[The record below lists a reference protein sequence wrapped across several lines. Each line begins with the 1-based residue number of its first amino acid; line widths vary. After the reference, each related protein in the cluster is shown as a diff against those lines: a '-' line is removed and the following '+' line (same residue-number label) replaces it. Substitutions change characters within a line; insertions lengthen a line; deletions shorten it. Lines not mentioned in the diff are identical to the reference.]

1 MTSRIHVVPSPSQQQ
16 PLAYDPLLDDVG
28 YMTCMALVLLGNYAQ
43 TGHLGG
49 PLAYTPYN
57 VAAHLIGPENGGLRF
72 DYRRPKHPYSDK
84 FMMAAGH
91 SVPTCYAL
99 WMIMGQ
105 ALYRK
110 YQQTGDPRY
119 RVDPQ
124 VAMLPID
131 ALGFR
136 RGAGALKTLLHETDL
151 EDHPLFAQAKG
162 RGIRALAGHAESTD
176 CTNDVNGGPSGI
188 GIATAAGKAAF
199 WDVAGAPDSPKVIAL
214 EGEFALTEGHAQ
226 ELKTQAL
233 ALQVGKRL
241 RVMVSNNNAGIDD
254 CLIGGKIGGVI
265 AAQFCDSYDLVNQ
278 WTSYGWN
285 VFTLSNGND
294 YGEVTAA
301 LKAMDEV
308 DPQDRR
314 PIVAIG
320 KTIKGYWP
328 AAADGK
334 IVGYGDQ
341 LVSYASHPYALKMN
355 TEYFVALAQTFEK
368 HYGVE
373 FEGIRKGAVSNN
385 RERLIQFKTNIDV
398 VMSLLDRNGLGD
410 RLADRLVEIGDTVRD
425 DVKLR
430 ISAESDPFLD
440 DRLRVAALP
449 EEPQKVSIRN
459 AISGAEKEVSIA
471 LFKNPGEVAGARRA
485 ISEIIKWMNYVTEG
499 RFFTVAADLS
509 ESINVEHGSL
519 WGHYSPTDNPLGT
532 RLKAPIEEAG
542 NVSTAIGL
550 VSQSASVDPEKFAG
564 VWALSGTYGAF
575 TPLMYTPARVWSQQN
590 QDSKFRVGVLH
601 ILAAHSGPETAAD
614 ARTHLG
620 IFAPQVWK
628 LFPRGQAINLS
639 FWDYNDVAPGY
650 FAAAEIAARD
660 PRVGIITLEVARP
673 DFAVADRSHFAD
685 SDLRAAAKGLYVIR
699 DFTPDKPRHGYVIA
713 QGSSSTVNLVHE
725 LPKLEQAGINVK
737 VIAAVSEELFDR
749 QPEEYRRAVL
759 PPEAAYDLMV
769 ISTATRRVWPL
780 RGVGPLTDEY
790 SLTSDWDNQWLTGGL
805 EPEVIAEAHLD
816 PASIFKGVERF
827 ARDRAA
833 RLDRQRTM
841 LGELGS

>member
-16 PLAYDPLLDDVG
+16 TLAYDPLLDDVG
-28 YMTCMALVLLGNYAQ
+28 YMTCMTLVLLGNYAQ

-57 VAAHLIGPENGGLRF
+57 VAAHLLGPENGGLRV

-84 FMMAAGH
+84 FMLAAGH
-91 SVPTCYAL
+91 SIPTCYAL
-99 WMIMGQ
+99 WMVMGQ

-110 YQQTGDPRY
+110 YQQTGDPSY
-119 RVDPQ
+119 RVDPL

-136 RGAGALKTLLHETDL
+136 RGAGALKTLLHDTDL

-162 RGIRALAGHAESTD
+162 RGIRALSGHAESTD
-176 CTNDVNGGPSGI
+176 VTNDVNGGPSGI

-199 WDVAGAPDSPKVIAL
+199 WDVAGAPESPKVIAL
-214 EGEFALTEGHAQ
+214 EGEFALTEGPAQ

-241 RVMVSNNNAGIDD
+241 RVMVSDNNAGIDD
-254 CLIGGKIGGVI
+254 SLIGGVI
-265 AAQFCDSYDLVNQ
+265 AAKCDGYNLVNQ

-294 YGEVTAA
+294 YGQVAA
-301 LKAMDEV
+301 VLKAMDAV
-308 DPQDRR
+308 DPHDRR
-314 PIVAIG
+314 PIAAIG

-328 AAADGK
+328 TAVDGK
-334 IVGYGDQ
+334 IPGFGDQ
-341 LVSYASHPYALKMN
+341 LVSYPSHPYALKMN
-355 TEYFVALAQTFEK
+355 SEYFVALAQTFEK

-430 ISAESDPFLD
+430 ISASSDPFLD

-449 EEPQKVSIRN
+449 EDTQKVSIRN
-459 AISGAEKEVSIA
+459 AISGAEKQVSIA
-471 LFKNPGEVAGARRA
+471 LFKKPGEVAGARRA
-485 ISEIIKWMNYVTEG
+485 ISEIIKWMNYVTDG

-532 RLKAPIEEAG
+532 RLKAPIQEAG

-550 VSQSASVDPEKFAG
+550 VSQSASVDPKKFAG

-601 ILAAHSGPETAAD
+601 ILTAHSGPETAAD
-614 ARTHLG
+614 ARTHFG
-620 IFAPQVWK
+620 IFASQVWK
-628 LFPRGQAINLS
+628 LFPRGQVINLS

-660 PRVGIITLEVARP
+660 PHVGIITLEVARP
-673 DFAVADRSHFAD
+673 DFAVADRRKFAD

-699 DFTPDKPRHGYVIA
+699 DFAPGPRHGYVIA
-713 QGSSSTVNLVHE
+713 QGSSSTVNLVKE
-725 LPKLEQAGINVK
+725 LKHLEEAGVNVK
-737 VIAAVSEELFDR
+737 VIAAVSEDLFDR
-749 QPEEYRRAVL
+749 QPEAYRHAVL
-759 PPEAAYDLMV
+759 PPAAYYDLMV
-769 ISTATRRVWPL
+769 ISTGTRRMWPL
-780 RGVGPLTDEY
+780 RNVGPLTDEY
-790 SLTSDWDNQWLTGGL
+790 SLTSDWDNHWRTGGR
-805 EPEVIAEAHLD
+805 EGEVIVEAHLD
-816 PASIFKGVERF
+816 PKSIFAGIERF
-827 ARDRAA
+827 ARERGE
-833 RLDRQRTM
+833 RMKGQRKL
-841 LGELGS
+841 LG

>member
-1 MTSRIHVVPSPSQQQ
+1 MTSLIHVVPSPSQQQ
-16 PLAYDPLLDDVG
+16 TLAYDPLLDDIG
-28 YMTCMALVLLGNYAQ
+28 YMTCMTLVLLGNYAQ

-57 VAAHLIGPENGGLRF
+57 VAAHLAGPENGGLRY

-119 RVDPQ
+119 RVDPHD
-124 VAMLPID
+124 AMLPID

-136 RGAGALKTLLHETDL
+136 RGAGALKTLLRDTDL
-151 EDHPLFAQAKG
+151 EDDPLFAQAKD
-162 RGIRALAGHAESTD
+162 RGIRALQGHAESTD
-176 CTNDVNGGPSGI
+176 LTNDVNGGPSGI

-199 WDVAGAPDSPKVIAL
+199 WNIAGAPESPKVIAL

-241 RVMVSNNNAGIDD
+241 RVMVSDNNAGIDD
-254 CLIGGKIGGVI
+254 RLLGGVI
-265 AAQFCDSYDLVNQ
+265 AAQFADGYDLVNQ

-285 VFTLSNGND
+285 VFTLANGND
-294 YGEVTAA
+294 YGDVTAA
-301 LKAMDEV
+301 LKAMDQV
-308 DPQDRR
+308 DPHDRR

-328 AAADGK
+328 AAVAGK
-334 IVGYGDQ
+334 IPGYSGDQ
-341 LVSYASHPYALKMN
+341 LVSYPSHPYALKMN
-355 TEYFVALAQTFEK
+355 SEYFVALAQTFEK

-373 FEGIRKGAVSNN
+373 FEGIRKGAVTNN

-410 RLADRLVEIGDTVRD
+410 RLAERLVEIGDTVRD

-430 ISAESDPFLD
+430 ISATSDPFLD

-449 EEPQKVSIRN
+449 EEPQKLPIRN
-459 AISGAEKEVSIA
+459 AISGADKQVSIA
-471 LFKNPGEVAGARRA
+471 LFKKPGEVAGARRA
-485 ISEIIKWMNYVTEG
+485 VSEIIKWMNYVTDG

-532 RLKAPIEEAG
+532 RLKAPIQEAG

-590 QDSKFRVGVLH
+590 QDSKFRMGVLH

-614 ARTHLG
+614 ARTHFG

-660 PRVGIITLEVARP
+660 PHVGIITLEVARP
-673 DFAVADRSHFAD
+673 DFAVADRNHFAD
-685 SDLRAAAKGLYVIR
+685 TDLRAAAKGLYVIR
-699 DFTPDKPRHGYVIA
+699 DFAPDKPRHGYVIA
-713 QGSSSTVNLVHE
+713 QGSSSTFNLVKV
-725 LPKLEQAGINVK
+725 LPKLEAAGVNVK
-737 VIAAVSEELFDR
+737 VIAAISEDLFDR
-749 QPEEYRRAVL
+749 QPQAYRDSVL
-759 PPEAAYDLMV
+759 PPGARYDLMV
-769 ISTATRRVWPL
+769 VSTGTRRVWPL
-780 RGVGPLTDEY
+780 RNLGPLTDEY
-790 SLTSDWDNQWLTGGL
+790 SLTSDFDNCWRSGGL
-805 EPEVIAEAHLD
+805 EADVITEAHLD
-816 PASIFKGVERF
+816 PDSIFAGVERF
-827 ARDRAA
+827 ANERERRIGD
-833 RLDRQRTM
+833 QRKM
-841 LGELGS
+841 IG

>member
-1 MTSRIHVVPSPSQQQ
+1 MTSCIHVVPSPSQQQ
-16 PLAYDPLLDDVG
+16 PLAYDPLLDDIG
-28 YMTCMALVLLGNYAQ
+28 YMTCMTLVLLGNYAQ

-57 VAAHLIGPENGGLRF
+57 VAAHLVGPENGGLRY

-119 RVDPQ
+119 HVDPH

-136 RGAGALKTLLHETDL
+136 RGAGALKTLLHETGL

-176 CTNDVNGGPSGI
+176 VTNDVNGGPSGI

-199 WDVAGAPDSPKVIAL
+199 WDVVGAPGSPKVIAL

-241 RVMVSNNNAGIDD
+241 RVMLSDNNAGIDD

-265 AAQFCDSYDLVNQ
+265 AAKFCDCYDLVSQ

-308 DPQDRR
+308 DPHDRR

-334 IVGYGDQ
+334 IAGYGGDQ

-355 TEYFVALAQTFEK
+355 SEYFVALAQTFEK

-373 FEGIRKGAVSNN
+373 FEGIRKGPVNDN

-430 ISAESDPFLD
+430 ISVSSDPFLD

-459 AISGAEKEVSIA
+459 AISGAEKQVSIA
-471 LFKNPGEVAGARRA
+471 LFKKPGEIAGARRA

-519 WGHYSPTDNPLGT
+519 WGHYSPTDNLLGT
-532 RLKAPIEEAG
+532 RLKAPIQEAG

-614 ARTHLG
+614 ARTHFG

-628 LFPRGQAINLS
+628 LFPRGQVINLS

-660 PRVGIITLEVARP
+660 PHVGIITIEVARP
-673 DFAVADRSHFAD
+673 DFPAADRSHFAD

-699 DFTPDKPRHGYVIA
+699 DFAPDKPRHGYVIA
-713 QGSSSTVNLVHE
+713 QGSSSTVNLVKV
-725 LPKLEQAGINVK
+725 LPKLEAAGVNVK
-737 VIAAVSEELFDR
+737 VIAAISEDLFDR
-749 QPEEYRRAVL
+749 QPQAYRDSVL
-759 PPEAAYDLMV
+759 PPEARYDLMV
-769 ISTATRRVWPL
+769 VSTGTRRMWPL
-780 RGVGPLTDEY
+780 GNLGPLTDEY
-790 SLTSDWDNQWLTGGL
+790 SLTSDFDNWWRSGGL
-805 EPEVIAEAHLD
+805 EAEVIAEAHLD
-816 PASIFKGVERF
+816 PDSIFAGVERF
-827 ARDRAA
+827 ANERERRIGD
-833 RLDRQRTM
+833 QRKM
-841 LGELGS
+841 IG

>member
-1 MTSRIHVVPSPSQQQ
+1 MTSSIYEIPSTSEQQA
-16 PLAYDPLLDDVG
+16 LAYDPLLDDIG
-28 YMTCMALVLLGNYAQ
+28 FMTCMTLVLLGNYAQ

-57 VAAHLIGPENGGLRF
+57 VAAHLVGPENGGLRY
-72 DYRRPKHPYSDK
+72 DYRRPKHPYCDK
-84 FMMAAGH
+84 FMLAAGH
-91 SVPTCYAL
+91 SIPTCYAL

-110 YQQTGDPRY
+110 YQQTGDKRY
-119 RVDPQ
+119 YVDPL
-124 VAMLPID
+124 VAMLPVD

-136 RGAGALKTLLHETDL
+136 RGAGALKTLLHDTDL
-151 EDHPLFAQAKG
+151 EGHPLFAQAKG
-162 RGIRALAGHAESTD
+162 RGIRALSGHAESTD

-199 WDVAGAPDSPKVIAL
+199 WDVMGAPESPKVIAL

-226 ELKTQAL
+226 EFKTQAL

-241 RVMVSNNNAGIDD
+241 RVMISDNNAGIDD
-254 CLIGGKIGGVI
+254 CLIGGPIGGVI
-265 AAQFCDSYDLVNQ
+265 ASCFEGYDLVSQ

-285 VFTLSNGND
+285 VFTLQNGND
-294 YGEVTAA
+294 YGQVSAV
-301 LKAMDEV
+301 LKAMDAV
-308 DPQDRR
+308 DSQDRR
-314 PIVAIG
+314 PVAAIG
-320 KTIKGYWP
+320 KTVKGYWP
-328 AAADGK
+328 TAADGK
-334 IVGYGDQ
+334 ITGYSGNQ

-355 TEYFVALAQTFEK
+355 SEYFLALAQSFEK

-373 FEGIRKGAVSNN
+373 FEGIRKGPVTNN

-410 RLADRLVEIGDTVRD
+410 RLAERLVEIGDTVRD

-430 ISAESDPFLD
+430 ISASTDPFLD
-440 DRLRVAALP
+440 DRLRVKALP

-459 AISGAEKEVSIA
+459 SISGAEKQVSIS
-471 LFKNPGEVAGARRA
+471 LFKKPGEVAGARRG

-519 WGHYSPTDNPLGT
+519 WGHYSPKDNPLGT
-532 RLKAPIEEAG
+532 RLKAPIQEAG

-590 QDSKFRVGVLH
+590 QDSKFRMGVLH

-614 ARTHLG
+614 ARTHFG

-660 PRVGIITLEVARP
+660 PHVGLITLEVARP
-673 DFAVADRSHFAD
+673 DFPVADRSHFAD
-685 SDLRAAAKGLYVIR
+685 TDLRAAAKGLYVIR
-699 DFTPDKPRHGYVIA
+699 DFAPGKPRHGYVIA
-713 QGSSSTVNLVHE
+713 QGSSSTVNLVKT
-725 LPKLEQAGINVK
+725 LPKLEAAGVNVK
-737 VIAAVSEELFDR
+737 VIAVISEDLFDR
-749 QPEEYRRAVL
+749 QPQAYRDAVL
-759 PPEAAYDLMV
+759 PPEARYDLMV
-769 ISTATRRVWPL
+769 VSTGTRRVWPL
-780 RGVGPLTDEY
+780 RNLGPLTDEY
-790 SLTSDWDNQWLTGGL
+790 SMTSDFGNHWLSGGL
-805 EPEVIAEAHLD
+805 EADVIAEAHLD
-816 PASIFKGVERF
+816 PDSIFAGVERF
-827 ARDRAA
+827 ANERERRIGD
-833 RLDRQRTM
+833 QRKM
-841 LGELGS
+841 IG

>member
-1 MTSRIHVVPSPSQQQ
+1 MIFEMPMTTLIHVPPSPSEQQT
-16 PLAYDPLLDDVG
+16 LAYDPLLDDVG
-28 YMTCMALVLLGNYAQ
+28 YMTCMTLVLLGNYAQ

-57 VAAHLIGPENGGLRF
+57 VAAHLIGPENGGLRS

-84 FMMAAGH
+84 FMLAAGH
-91 SVPTCYAL
+91 SIPTCYAL

-136 RGAGALKTLLHETDL
+136 RGAGALKTLLHETGL

-162 RGIRALAGHAESTD
+162 RGIRALSGHAESTD
-176 CTNDVNGGPSGI
+176 VTNDVNGGPSGI

-199 WDVAGAPDSPKVIAL
+199 WDVAGAPESPKVIAL

-241 RVMVSNNNAGIDD
+241 RVMVSDNNAGIDD
-254 CLIGGKIGGVI
+254 SLIGGVI
-265 AAQFCDSYDLVNQ
+265 AAKFDGYNLVDQ

-294 YGEVTAA
+294 YGEVVAA
-301 LKAMDEV
+301 LKAIDEV
-308 DPQDRR
+308 DPYDRR

-328 AAADGK
+328 AAVDGK
-334 IVGYGDQ
+334 IPGYGNQLVGYP
-341 LVSYASHPYALKMN
+341 SHPYALKMN
-355 TEYFVALAQTFEK
+355 SEYFLALAQTFEK
-368 HYGVE
+368 HYGLE
-373 FEGIRKGAVSNN
+373 FEGIRNGPVSNN

-430 ISAESDPFLD
+430 ISATSDPFLD
-440 DRLRVAALP
+440 DRLRVASLP
-449 EEPQKVSIRN
+449 EAPQKISIRN
-459 AISGAEKEVSIA
+459 AISGAEKQVNIA
-471 LFKNPGEVAGARRA
+471 LFKKPGEAAGARRA
-485 ISEIIKWMNYVTEG
+485 ISEIIKWMNYVTDG

-532 RLKAPIEEAG
+532 RLKAPIQEAG

-550 VSQSASVDPEKFAG
+550 VSQSASIDPEKFAG

-601 ILAAHSGPETAAD
+601 ILTAHSGPETAAD
-614 ARTHLG
+614 ARTHFG

-628 LFPRGQAINLS
+628 LFPRGQVINLS

-699 DFTPDKPRHGYVIA
+699 DFTPGKPRHGYVIA
-713 QGSSSTVNLVHE
+713 QGSSSTVNLVKV
-725 LPKLEQAGINVK
+725 LPKLEAAGVNVK
-737 VIAAVSEELFDR
+737 VIAAISEELFDR
-749 QPEEYRRAVL
+749 QPQAYRDSVL
-759 PPEAAYDLMV
+759 PPEARYDLMV
-769 ISTATRRVWPL
+769 VSTGTRRMWPL
-780 RGVGPLTDEY
+780 RKLGPLTDEY
-790 SLTSDWDNQWLTGGL
+790 SLTSDFDNGWRSGGL
-805 EPEVIAEAHLD
+805 EAEVIAEAHLD
-816 PASIFKGVERF
+816 PDSILAGVERF
-827 ARDRAA
+827 ANERERRVGD
-833 RLDRQRTM
+833 QRKM
-841 LGELGS
+841 IG

>member
-1 MTSRIHVVPSPSQQQ
+1 MTSCTPVMPSPSQQQ
-16 PLAYDPLLDDVG
+16 PAYDPLLDDIG
-28 YMTCMALVLLGNYAQ
+28 YMTCMTLVLLGNYAQ

-57 VAAHLIGPENGGLRF
+57 VAAHLVGPENGGLRY

-99 WMIMGQ
+99 WMIMGE
-105 ALYRK
+105 ALRRK
-110 YQQTGDPRY
+110 YQETGDPRY
-119 RVDPQ
+119 CVDPH

-136 RGAGALKTLLHETDL
+136 RGAGALKTLLHETNL
-151 EDHPLFAQAKG
+151 EDHPLFATSKG
-162 RGIRALAGHAESTD
+162 RGIRALSGHAESVD
-176 CTNDVNGGPSGI
+176 CTNDVNGGPSGV
-188 GIATAAGKAAF
+188 GIATAAGKALF
-199 WDVAGAPDSPKVIAL
+199 WDVAGAIDSPKVIAL

-254 CLIGGKIGGVI
+254 CLIGGVI
-265 AAQFCDSYDLVNQ
+265 AAKFDGYDLVSQ

-294 YGEVTAA
+294 YNEVTAA
-301 LKAMDEV
+301 LKAMDAV
-308 DPQDRR
+308 DPTDRR

-320 KTIKGYWP
+320 RTVKGYWP

-334 IVGYGDQ
+334 LPGYGAQ

-355 TEYFVALAQTFEK
+355 SEYFLALAQTFEK

-373 FEGIRKGAVSNN
+373 FQGIRKGPVTDN

-398 VMSLLDRNGLGD
+398 VMSLLDRKGLGD
-410 RLADRLVEIGDTVRD
+410 RLADRLVKIGDTVRD

-430 ISAESDPFLD
+430 ISATSDPFLD
-440 DRLRVAALP
+440 DRLRVTALP
-449 EEPQKVSIRN
+449 EAPQKLSIRN
-459 AISGAEKEVSIA
+459 AVSAAEKQVSIS
-471 LFKNPGEVAGARRA
+471 LFKKPGEVAGARRA

-499 RFFTVAADLS
+499 RFFTLAADLS

-519 WGHYSPTDNPLGT
+519 WGHYSPTNNPLGT
-532 RLKAPIEEAG
+532 RLKAPIQEAG

-590 QDSKFRVGVLH
+590 QDGKFRVGVLH
-601 ILAAHSGPETAAD
+601 ILTAHSGPETAAD
-614 ARTHLG
+614 ARTHFG

-628 LFPRGQAINLS
+628 LFPRGQVINLS

-699 DFTPDKPRHGYVIA
+699 DFAPNKPRHGYVVA
-713 QGSSSTVNLVHE
+713 QGSSSTVNLVKV
-725 LPKLEQAGINVK
+725 LPRLEAAGINVK
-737 VIAAVSEELFDR
+737 VIAAISEELFDR
-749 QPEEYRRAVL
+749 QPQAYRDSVL
-759 PPEAAYDLMV
+759 PPEARYDLMV
-769 ISTATRRVWPL
+769 VSTGTRRVWPL
-780 RGVGPLTDEY
+780 RNLGPLTDEY
-790 SLTSDWDNQWLTGGL
+790 SLTSDFDNCWRTGGL
-805 EPEVIAEAHLD
+805 ELEVIAEAHLD
-816 PASIFKGVERF
+816 PESIFSGVERF
-827 ARDRAA
+827 AKERERRIGD
-833 RLDRQRTM
+833 QRKM
-841 LGELGS
+841 IG

>member
-1 MTSRIHVVPSPSQQQ
+1 
-16 PLAYDPLLDDVG
+16 
-28 YMTCMALVLLGNYAQ
+28 VLLGNYAQ

-57 VAAHLIGPENGGLRF
+57 VAAHLAGPENGGLRY

-119 RVDPQ
+119 HVEPHA
-124 VAMLPID
+124 AMLPID

-136 RGAGALKTLLHETDL
+136 RGAGALKTLLQETGL
-151 EDHPLFAQAKG
+151 EDNPLFAQAKG
-162 RGIRALAGHAESTD
+162 RGIRALMGHAESTD
-176 CTNDVNGGPSGI
+176 LTNDVNGGPSGI
-188 GIATAAGKAAF
+188 GMATAAGKAAF
-199 WDVAGAPDSPKVIAL
+199 WDIVGAPASPKVIAL

-241 RVMVSNNNAGIDD
+241 RVMVSDNNAGIDD

-265 AAQFCDSYDLVNQ
+265 ASQFSEVYDLVGQ

-285 VFTLSNGND
+285 VFTLANGNH
-294 YGEVTAA
+294 YGDVTAA

-308 DPQDRR
+308 DPHDRR

-328 AAADGK
+328 GAVDGK
-334 IVGYGDQ
+334 IPGYGGDQ
-341 LVSYASHPYALKMN
+341 LVSYPSHPYALKMN
-355 TEYFVALAQTFEK
+355 SEYFVALAQTFEK
-368 HYGVE
+368 QYGVE
-373 FEGIRKGAVSNN
+373 FEGIRQGPVSDN

-410 RLADRLVEIGDTVRD
+410 RLADRLVKIGDTVRD

-430 ISAESDPFLD
+430 ISATSDPFLD

-449 EEPQKVSIRN
+449 EEPQKLSVRN
-459 AISGAEKEVSIA
+459 AISGAEKQINIA
-471 LFKNPGEVAGARRA
+471 LFKKPGEVAGARRA
-485 ISEIIKWMNYVTEG
+485 ISEIIKWMNYVTDG

-519 WGHYSPTDNPLGT
+519 WGHYSPTENPLGT
-532 RLKAPIEEAG
+532 RLKAPIQEAG

-550 VSQSASVDPEKFAG
+550 VSQSASVDPKKFAG

-601 ILAAHSGPETAAD
+601 ILTAHSGPETAAD
-614 ARTHLG
+614 ARTHFG

-628 LFPRGQAINLS
+628 LFPRGQVINLS

-660 PRVGIITLEVARP
+660 PHVGIITLEVARP
-673 DFAVADRSHFAD
+673 DFAVADRCHFAD
-685 SDLRAAAKGLYVIR
+685 TDLRAAAKGLYVIR
-699 DFTPDKPRHGYVIA
+699 DFAPDKPRHGYVIA
-713 QGSSSTVNLVHE
+713 QGSSSTVNLVKV
-725 LPKLEQAGINVK
+725 LPKLEAAGVNVK
-737 VIAAVSEELFDR
+737 VIAAISEDLFDR
-749 QPEEYRRAVL
+749 QPQAYRDSVL
-759 PPEAAYDLMV
+759 PPGARYDLMV
-769 ISTATRRVWPL
+769 VSTGTRRMWPL
-780 RGVGPLTDEY
+780 RDLGPLTDEY
-790 SLTSDWDNQWLTGGL
+790 SLTSDFDNSWRSGGL
-805 EPEVIAEAHLD
+805 ELEVIAEAHLD
-816 PASIFKGVERF
+816 PDTILAGVERF
-827 ARDRAA
+827 ANDRE
-833 RLDRQRTM
+833 RRISDQRKM
-841 LGELGS
+841 IG

>member
-1 MTSRIHVVPSPSQQQ
+1 M
-16 PLAYDPLLDDVG
+16 AYDPLLDDVG
-28 YMTCMALVLLGNYAQ
+28 YMTCMTLVLLGNYAQ

-57 VAAHLIGPENGGLRF
+57 VAAHLVGPENGGLRY
-72 DYRRPKHPYSDK
+72 DYRRPKHPYCDK
-84 FMMAAGH
+84 FLLAAGH
-91 SVPTCYAL
+91 SIPTCYAL

-119 RVDPQ
+119 HVDPQ
-124 VAMLPID
+124 AAMLPID

-136 RGAGALKTLLHETDL
+136 RGAGALKTLLRDTDL
-151 EDHPLFAQAKG
+151 EDNPLFVQAKG
-162 RGIRALAGHAESTD
+162 RGIRALSGHAESTD

-199 WDVAGAPDSPKVIAL
+199 WDVVGAPDSPKVIAL

-226 ELKTQAL
+226 EFKTQAV

-241 RVMVSNNNAGIDD
+241 RVMISDNNAGIDD

-265 AAQFCDSYDLVNQ
+265 SACFDGYDLVSQ

-285 VFTLSNGND
+285 VFTLTNGND
-294 YGEVTAA
+294 YGQVAA
-301 LKAMDEV
+301 VMKAMDAV

-314 PIVAIG
+314 PIAAIG

-328 AAADGK
+328 TAVDGK
-334 IVGYGDQ
+334 IPGYGGEQ
-341 LVSYASHPYALKMN
+341 LVSYPSHPYALKMN
-355 TEYFVALAQTFEK
+355 SEYFVALAQTFEK
-368 HYGVE
+368 RYGVE
-373 FEGIRKGAVSNN
+373 FEGIRKGPVANN
-385 RERLIQFKTNIDV
+385 RERLIQFKTNIDI

-410 RLADRLVEIGDTVRD
+410 RLADRLVEIGDSVRD

-430 ISAESDPFLD
+430 ISASIDPFLD

-449 EEPQKVSIRN
+449 EDPQNISIRN
-459 AISGAEKEVSIA
+459 AISGAEKQVSIA
-471 LFKNPGEVAGARRA
+471 LFKKPGEVAGARRA
-485 ISEIIKWMNYVTEG
+485 ISEIIKWMNYVTDG

-519 WGHYSPTDNPLGT
+519 WGHYSPTENPLGT
-532 RLKAPIEEAG
+532 RLKAPIQEAG

-550 VSQSASVDPEKFAG
+550 VSQSASVDPQKFAG
-564 VWALSGTYGAF
+564 VWALCGTYGAF

-601 ILAAHSGPETAAD
+601 ILTAHSGPETAAD
-614 ARTHLG
+614 ARTHFG

-628 LFPRGQAINLS
+628 LFPRGQVINLS

-673 DFAVADRSHFAD
+673 DFAVADRSRFAD
-685 SDLRAAAKGLYVIR
+685 TALRAAAKGLYVIR
-699 DFTPDKPRHGYVIA
+699 DFAPDKPRHGYVIA
-713 QGSSSTVNLVHE
+713 QGSSSTVNLVKV
-725 LPKLEQAGINVK
+725 LPKLEAAGVNVK
-737 VIAAVSEELFDR
+737 VIAAISEDLFDR
-749 QPEEYRRAVL
+749 QPQAYRDSVL
-759 PPEAAYDLMV
+759 PPEARYDLMV
-769 ISTATRRVWPL
+769 VSTGTRRMWPL
-780 RGVGPLTDEY
+780 RNLGPLTDEY
-790 SLTSDWDNQWLTGGL
+790 SLTSDFDNHWRSGGL
-805 EPEVIAEAHLD
+805 ELEVIAEAHLD
-816 PASIFKGVERF
+816 PDSIFAGVERF
-827 ARDRAA
+827 ANERERRIGD
-833 RLDRQRTM
+833 QRKM
-841 LGELGS
+841 IG

>member
-28 YMTCMALVLLGNYAQ
+28 YMTCMTLVLLGNYAQ

-57 VAAHLIGPENGGLRF
+57 VAAHLAGPENGGLRY

-119 RVDPQ
+119 HVDPQ

-136 RGAGALKTLLHETDL
+136 RGAGALKTLLRETGL

-176 CTNDVNGGPSGI
+176 LTNDVNGGPSGI

-199 WDVAGAPDSPKVIAL
+199 WDIAGAPESPKVIAL

-241 RVMVSNNNAGIDD
+241 RVMVSDNNAGIDD
-254 CLIGGKIGGVI
+254 RLLGGVI
-265 AAQFCDSYDLVNQ
+265 AAQFSDGYDLVNQ

-285 VFTLSNGND
+285 VFTLANGND
-294 YGEVTAA
+294 YGDVTAA

-308 DPQDRR
+308 DPHDRR

-328 AAADGK
+328 AAVDGK
-334 IVGYGDQ
+334 IPSYSGDQ
-341 LVSYASHPYALKMN
+341 LVSYPSHPYALKMN
-355 TEYFVALAQTFEK
+355 SEYFVALAQTFEK

-430 ISAESDPFLD
+430 ISATSDPFLD

-449 EEPQKVSIRN
+449 EDPQKLSIRN
-459 AISGAEKEVSIA
+459 AISGAEKQVSIA
-471 LFKNPGEVAGARRA
+471 LFKKPGEVAGARRA
-485 ISEIIKWMNYVTEG
+485 ISEIIKWMNYVTDG

-542 NVSTAIGL
+542 NVSTAIGM

-590 QDSKFRVGVLH
+590 QDSKFRMGVLH

-614 ARTHLG
+614 ARTHFG

-660 PRVGIITLEVARP
+660 PHVGIITIEVARP
-673 DFAVADRSHFAD
+673 DFAVADRNHFAD
-685 SDLRAAAKGLYVIR
+685 TDLRAAAKGLYVIR
-699 DFTPDKPRHGYVIA
+699 DFASDKPRHGYVIA
-713 QGSSSTVNLVHE
+713 QGSSSTVNLVKV
-725 LPKLEQAGINVK
+725 LPKLEAAGVNVK
-737 VIAAVSEELFDR
+737 VIAAISEDLFDR
-749 QPEEYRRAVL
+749 QPQAYRDSVL
-759 PPEAAYDLMV
+759 PPEARYDLMV
-769 ISTATRRVWPL
+769 VSTGTRRVWPL
-780 RGVGPLTDEY
+780 RNLGPLTDEY
-790 SLTSDWDNQWLTGGL
+790 SLTSDFDNCWRSGGL
-805 EPEVIAEAHLD
+805 EADVIAEAHLD
-816 PASIFKGVERF
+816 PDTIFAGVERF
-827 ARDRAA
+827 ANERERRIGD
-833 RLDRQRTM
+833 QRKII
-841 LGELGS
+841 G

>member
-1 MTSRIHVVPSPSQQQ
+1 MTSSIQVIPSASTQQA
-16 PLAYDPLLDDVG
+16 LAYDPLLDDIG
-28 YMTCMALVLLGNYAQ
+28 YMTCMTLVLLGNYAQ

-57 VAAHLIGPENGGLRF
+57 VAAHLIGPENGGLRY

-84 FMMAAGH
+84 FMLAAGH
-91 SVPTCYAL
+91 SIPTCYAL

-110 YQQTGDPRY
+110 YQQTSDPRY
-119 RVDPQ
+119 HVDPH

-136 RGAGALKTLLHETDL
+136 RGAGALQTLLHETGL

-162 RGIRALAGHAESTD
+162 RGIRALSGHAESTD
-176 CTNDVNGGPSGI
+176 VTNDVNGGPSGI

-199 WDVAGAPDSPKVIAL
+199 WDIAGAPESPKVIAL

-241 RVMVSNNNAGIDD
+241 RVMVSDNNAGIDD

-265 AAQFCDSYDLVNQ
+265 AAQFGDVYDLVSQ

-294 YGEVTAA
+294 YGEVAAA
-301 LKAMDEV
+301 LKAIDEV
-308 DPQDRR
+308 DPHDRR
-314 PIVAIG
+314 PVVAIG
-320 KTIKGYWP
+320 KTIKGWWP
-328 AAADGK
+328 AAVDGK
-334 IVGYGDQ
+334 IPGYNGDQ
-341 LVSYASHPYALKMN
+341 LVSYPSHPYALKMN
-355 TEYFVALAQTFEK
+355 SEYFVGLAQTFEK
-368 HYGVE
+368 QYGVE
-373 FEGIRKGAVSNN
+373 FEGIRKGPVSDN

-410 RLADRLVEIGDTVRD
+410 RLAERLVEIGDTVRD

-430 ISAESDPFLD
+430 ISAASDPFLD
-440 DRLRVAALP
+440 GRLRVAALP
-449 EEPQKVSIRN
+449 EEPQKLPIRN
-459 AISGAEKEVSIA
+459 AISGAEKQVSIA
-471 LFKNPGEVAGARRA
+471 LFKKPGEKAGARRA
-485 ISEIIKWMNYVTEG
+485 ISEIIKWMNYVTDG

-519 WGHYSPTDNPLGT
+519 WGHYSPTENPLGT
-532 RLKAPIEEAG
+532 RLKAPIQEAG

-590 QDSKFRVGVLH
+590 QDSKFRMGVLH
-601 ILAAHSGPETAAD
+601 ILTAHSGPETAAD
-614 ARTHLG
+614 ARTHFG

-628 LFPRGQAINLS
+628 LFPRGQVINLS

-660 PRVGIITLEVARP
+660 PHVGIITLEVARP

-699 DFTPDKPRHGYVIA
+699 DFAPGKPRHGYVIA
-713 QGSSSTVNLVHE
+713 QGSSSTVNLVKV
-725 LPKLEQAGINVK
+725 LPKLEAAGVNVK
-737 VIAAVSEELFDR
+737 VIAAISEELFDR
-749 QPEEYRRAVL
+749 QPQAYRDSVL
-759 PPEAAYDLMV
+759 PAEARYDLMV
-769 ISTATRRVWPL
+769 VSTGTRRMWPL
-780 RGVGPLTDEY
+780 RNLGPLTDEY
-790 SLTSDWDNQWLTGGL
+790 SLTSDFDNSWRSGGL
-805 EPEVIAEAHLD
+805 EPDVIAEAHLD
-816 PASIFKGVERF
+816 PDSIFAGVERF
-827 ARDRAA
+827 ANERERRIGD
-833 RLDRQRTM
+833 QRKM
-841 LGELGS
+841 IG

>member
-1 MTSRIHVVPSPSQQQ
+1 MTSCTAVFPSPTQQQ
-16 PLAYDPLLDDVG
+16 PAYDPLLDDIG
-28 YMTCMALVLLGNYAQ
+28 YMTCMTLVLLGNYAQ

-57 VAAHLIGPENGGLRF
+57 VAAHLVGPENGGLRY

-99 WMIMGQ
+99 WMIMGE
-105 ALYRK
+105 ALRRK
-110 YQQTGDPRY
+110 YQETGDPRY
-119 RVDPQ
+119 HVDPH
-124 VAMLPID
+124 VAMLPVD

-136 RGAGALKTLLHETDL
+136 RGAGALKTLLHETNL
-151 EDHPLFAQAKG
+151 EDHPLFATAKG
-162 RGIRALAGHAESTD
+162 RGIRALSGHAESID
-176 CTNDVNGGPSGI
+176 CTNDVNGGPSGV
-188 GIATAAGKAAF
+188 GIATAAGKAMF
-199 WDVAGAPDSPKVIAL
+199 WDVAGAPDSPKIIAL

-241 RVMVSNNNAGIDD
+241 RVMLSNNNAGIDD
-254 CLIGGKIGGVI
+254 CLIGGVI
-265 AAQFCDSYDLVNQ
+265 AAKYEADYDLVNQ

-285 VFTLSNGND
+285 VFTLENGND
-294 YGEVTAA
+294 YNQVSAA
-301 LKAMDEV
+301 LKAMDAV
-308 DPQDRR
+308 DPNDRR
-314 PIVAIG
+314 PIIAIG
-320 KTIKGYWP
+320 RTIKGYWP

-334 IVGYGDQ
+334 LPGYGAQ

-355 TEYFVALAQTFEK
+355 SDYFLALAQSFEK

-373 FEGIRKGAVSNN
+373 FEGIRKGPVTDN
-385 RERLIQFKTNIDV
+385 RERLIQFKTNIDI

-410 RLADRLVEIGDTVRD
+410 RLADRLVNIGDTVRD

-430 ISAESDPFLD
+430 VSVTADPFLD
-440 DRLRVAALP
+440 DRLRVSALP
-449 EEPQKVSIRN
+449 EAPQKLSIRN
-459 AISGAEKEVSIA
+459 AVSGAQKEVSIS
-471 LFKNPGEVAGARRA
+471 LFKKPGEIAGTRRA

-499 RFFTVAADLS
+499 RFFTLAADLS

-532 RLKAPIEEAG
+532 RCKAPIQEAG

-601 ILAAHSGPETAAD
+601 ILTAHSGPETAAD
-614 ARTHLG
+614 ARTHFG

-628 LFPRGQAINLS
+628 LFPRGQVINLS

-660 PRVGIITLEVARP
+660 PHVGIITLEVARP

-699 DFTPDKPRHGYVIA
+699 DFAPNQPRDGYVIS
-713 QGSSSTVNLVHE
+713 QGSSSTVNLVKV
-725 LPKLEQAGINVK
+725 LPRLEAAGINVK
-737 VIAAVSEELFDR
+737 VIAAISEELFDR
-749 QPEEYRRAVL
+749 QPQAYRDSVL
-759 PPEAAYDLMV
+759 PPEARYDLMV
-769 ISTATRRVWPL
+769 VSTGTRRVWPL
-780 RGVGPLTDEY
+780 RNLGPLTDKY
-790 SLTSDWDNQWLTGGL
+790 SLTSDFDNCWRTGGL
-805 EPEVIAEAHLD
+805 ELDVIAEARLD
-816 PASIFKGVERF
+816 PDTIFSGVERF
-827 ARDRAA
+827 ANDHERRIGD
-833 RLDRQRTM
+833 QRKM
-841 LGELGS
+841 IG

>member
-1 MTSRIHVVPSPSQQQ
+1 MTSCTAVFPSPTQQQ
-16 PLAYDPLLDDVG
+16 PAYDPLLDDIG
-28 YMTCMALVLLGNYAQ
+28 YMTCMTLVLLGNYAQ

-57 VAAHLIGPENGGLRF
+57 VAAHLVGPENGGLRY

-99 WMIMGQ
+99 WMIMGE
-105 ALYRK
+105 ALRRK
-110 YQQTGDPRY
+110 YQETGDPRY
-119 RVDPQ
+119 HVDPH
-124 VAMLPID
+124 VAMLPVD

-136 RGAGALKTLLHETDL
+136 RGAGALKTLLHETNL
-151 EDHPLFAQAKG
+151 EDHPLFATAKG
-162 RGIRALAGHAESTD
+162 RGIRALSGHAESID
-176 CTNDVNGGPSGI
+176 CTNDVNGGPSGV
-188 GIATAAGKAAF
+188 GIATAAGKAMF
-199 WDVAGAPDSPKVIAL
+199 WDVAGAQDSPKIIAL

-241 RVMVSNNNAGIDD
+241 RVMLSNNNAGIDD
-254 CLIGGKIGGVI
+254 CLIGGVI
-265 AAQFCDSYDLVNQ
+265 PAKYDGYDLVNQ

-294 YGEVTAA
+294 YNEVTAA

-308 DPQDRR
+308 DPNDRR
-314 PIVAIG
+314 PIIAIG
-320 KTIKGYWP
+320 RTIKGYWP

-334 IVGYGDQ
+334 LPGYGEQ

-355 TEYFVALAQTFEK
+355 SEYFLALAQTFEK

-373 FEGIRKGAVSNN
+373 FQGIRKGPVTDN
-385 RERLIQFKTNIDV
+385 RERLIQFKTNIDI
-398 VMSLLDRNGLGD
+398 VMSLLDRDGLGD
-410 RLADRLVEIGDTVRD
+410 RLADRLVKIGDTVRN

-430 ISAESDPFLD
+430 ISATADPFLD

-449 EEPQKVSIRN
+449 ESPQKLSIRN
-459 AISGAEKEVSIA
+459 AVSGAEKQVNIS
-471 LFKNPGEVAGARRA
+471 LFKKPGEIAGTRRG
-485 ISEIIKWMNYVTEG
+485 ISEIIKWMNYVTDG
-499 RFFTVAADLS
+499 RFFTLAADLS

-532 RLKAPIEEAG
+532 RLKAPIQEAG

-601 ILAAHSGPETAAD
+601 ILTAHSGPETAAD
-614 ARTHLG
+614 ARTHFG

-628 LFPRGQAINLS
+628 LFPRGQVINLS

-660 PRVGIITLEVARP
+660 PHVGIITLEVARP
-673 DFAVADRSHFAD
+673 DFAVADRSRFAD

-699 DFTPDKPRHGYVIA
+699 DFAPNQPRHGYVIA
-713 QGSSSTVNLVHE
+713 QGSSSTVNLVKV
-725 LPKLEQAGINVK
+725 LPRLEAAGVNVK
-737 VIAAVSEELFDR
+737 VIAAISEELFDR
-749 QPEEYRRAVL
+749 QPQAYRDSVL
-759 PPEAAYDLMV
+759 PPEARYDLMV
-769 ISTATRRVWPL
+769 VSTGTRRMWPL
-780 RGVGPLTDEY
+780 RNLGPLTDEY
-790 SLTSDWDNQWLTGGL
+790 SLTSDFDNSWRTGGL
-805 EPEVIAEAHLD
+805 ELEVIAEAHLD
-816 PASIFKGVERF
+816 PDSIFSGVERF
-827 ARDRAA
+827 AKERERRIGD
-833 RLDRQRTM
+833 QRKM
-841 LGELGS
+841 IG